1 MTIEQAIYNYTL
13 SQPEKTAVI
22 CGVNRITYGELWQ
35 GIISARDYFCRMH
48 NYTEGKCVIMAANKQ
63 IEFLF
68 AYFGAHLAK
77 LVVAPVDT
85 EINPT
90 RLAYIQNKI
99 SPITLVGLEK
109 KEEAEKSVPLST
121 FTVGLYNAKETAN
134 VPSPH
139 EKEVADVLFT
149 TGTTGEPKCVPLT
162 YENEYAAAYNINAY
176 IGNTADDKELLA
188 LPISHS
194 FGLGRVRCCL
204 MNGQT
209 IYMLNSFTN
218 VKRFYRIIEEEG
230 ITGFGMV
237 PASWKYL
244 EKMSGDRLGDYAH
257 QLHYVEMGSS
267 CLSVEDKDH
276 LAQVLPQVKIAMHYG
291 LTEASRSTFL
301 EFHDTEHLSTV
312 GKVSPNTEIKIFD
325 VHGNEVGTGEE
336 GEICIKGAHV
346 TKGYWNADNSETFFC
361 DYFRTGDFGSKDV
374 DGYVTLKSRIK
385 ELINVGGKKVAPAE
399 VEEQLLKLNGVK
411 DCACVPMSDPDG
423 VLGEVVKAFVVLD
436 TYSQLTEEDIRMS
449 LLGKIE
455 GYKQPVCYAFVESI
469 PRTDNGKIKRLELI
483 Q

>member
-1 MTIEQAIYNYTL
+1 MTIEQTIYNHAL
-13 SQPEKTAVI
+13 SQPEKTAVV
-22 CGVNRITYGELWQ
+22 CGAQRITYGALWQ
-35 GIISARDYFCRMH
+35 GIVSAKDYFVHMPD
-48 NYTEGKCVIMAANKQ
+48 YAKGKCVIMAANKQ

-68 AYFGAHLAK
+68 AYFGAHLAG
-77 LVVAPVDT
+77 LVVAPVDV

-90 RLAYIQNKI
+90 RLTYIQNKI
-99 SPITLVGLEK
+99 SSITHVGLEK
-109 KEEAEKSVPLST
+109 KVEEGKSIPLST
-121 FTVGLYNAKETAN
+121 FAVELAEILAPSSVSFANET
-134 VPSPH
+134 S
-139 EKEVADVLFT
+139 VADVLFT

-162 YENEYAAAYNINAY
+162 YGNEYAAACNINAY

-204 MNGQT
+204 MTGQT

-218 VKRFYRIIEEEG
+218 VKRFYRVIEEEG

-244 EKMSGDRLGDYAH
+244 EKMSGNRLSDYAN
-257 QLHYVEMGSS
+257 QLRYVEMGSAY
-267 CLSVEDKDH
+267 LSVSDKAH
-276 LAQVLPQVKIAMHYG
+276 LAHVLPNTKIAMHYG

-301 EFHDTEHLSTV
+301 EFHDTEHLSSV
-312 GKVSPNTEIKIFD
+312 GKPSPNTDIKIFD
-325 VHGNEVGTGEE
+325 AQGNEVGIGKE

-346 TKGYWNADNSETFFC
+346 TKGYWNADNSTTFIGE
-361 DYFRTGDFGSKDV
+361 YFRTGDFGSKDAG
-374 DGYVTLKSRIK
+374 GYVTLKSRIK

-399 VEEQLLKLNGVK
+399 VEEQLLKIKGIK

-436 TYSQLTEEDIRMS
+436 SDSQLTEEYIRMS
-449 LLGKIE
+449 LMGKIE
-455 GYKQPVCYAFVESI
+455 GYKQPVSYAFVESI